1 MSFLAQLFEALKS
14 YWIIP
19 AGMVALYYYGWYHFN
34 TPDFDLTEKEKNS
47 DSVYGRLLTLA
58 PPIFTTARSRFNR
71 FARRYV
77 LILEVAFLVI
87 TLLPGVVLA
96 AAEAARVPDFSS
108 LFNADSVQQRAFVAL
123 FALTGLLSSF
133 PIFKEIDAWIL
144 GGLHRMAQIPDD
156 ARIMALTLKEAQFV
170 PSPESKNVVREL
182 LGQRDTIRVADER
195 ATGDLERSLLRTLW
209 LKAQLV
215 QATTKR
221 KYQSYKVRLQRDLS
235 EIDNIADSLR
245 DEFIAFFKDQER
257 LVPADA
263 PNIDAYIAAHDGDP
277 HVHGLRVRRQ
287 ALKEK
292 CDTFYS
298 RLCLLAAL
306 SIYAT
311 HFTPESVNDGL
322 KSLGF
327 KVDVEPTPVW
337 DWDSV
342 VKVVS
347 AVFVIWLGFSLLFQ
361 LLAWLLHWNNP
372 YLVLPRTQ
380 IVMYTILA
388 TLAYAVVVLIAIRFK
403 RHWARQVIEGT
414 RERQP
419 GNPLIGFYAYLVT
432 AIYFVIVWW
441 GIYRELSVSPL
452 LYALNYGVVAYFLGI
467 YVDRSLANS
476 PKSAIIAAWQ
486 AGAQFLATAIAAVGP
501 LPVVA
506 NFSARQILVVGLFSA
521 LLAAVTGFAIGI
533 VFQRTYRRTDTI
545 GRVDKSARTFGDMKA
560 SLSPL

>member
-1 MSFLAQLFEALKS
+1 M
-14 YWIIP
+14 I
-19 AGMVALYYYGWYHFN
+19 ALYYYGWYHFN
-34 TPDFDLTEKEKNS
+34 TPDFDLSDKEKNS

-77 LILEVAFLVI
+77 LILEVVFLVI

-96 AAEAARVPDFSS
+96 AAQAAHVPDLAS
-108 LFNADSVQQRAFVAL
+108 LFNANSVQQRAFVAL

-156 ARIMALTLKEAQFV
+156 ARVMAWTLREAQFV
-170 PSPESKNVVREL
+170 PSPESKREVRGL
-182 LGQRDTIRVADER
+182 LGQRDTIRVSDEE

-221 KYQSYKVRLQRDLS
+221 KYQSYKVRLERDLS
-235 EIDNIADSLR
+235 EIDNIANSLR
-245 DEFIAFFKDQER
+245 GEFIAFFKDQER
-257 LVPADA
+257 LVPADV
-263 PNIDAYIAAHDGDP
+263 PNIDAYIAEHDGDP
-277 HVHGLRVRRQ
+277 HVHGLSVRRQ

-292 CDTFYS
+292 CDTFYF

-342 VKVVS
+342 IKVVS
-347 AVFVIWLGFSLLFQ
+347 AVFVIWIGFSLLFQ
-361 LLAWLLHWNNP
+361 GLVYLQHWQNPFLA
-372 YLVLPRTQ
+372 LPRTQ
-380 IVMYTILA
+380 IVLYTILG
-388 TLAYAVVVLIAIRFK
+388 TLAYAIVVLIAIRFK

-432 AIYFVIVWW
+432 AIYFLFIWR
-441 GIYRELSVSPL
+441 GIYGEWSVSPL
-452 LYALNYGVVAYFLGI
+452 LYAINYGVAAYFLGI
-467 YVDRSLANS
+467 YIDHSLANL
-476 PKSAIIAAWQ
+476 PKSVGIASWQ

-501 LPVVA
+501 LPLVA
-506 NFSARQILVVGLFSA
+506 NFTTHQMLIVGLFSA

-533 VFQRTYRRTDTI
+533 IFQRTYRRTDTI
-545 GRVDKSARTFGDMKA
+545 LRGDTTAKTFGDMRA
-560 SLSPL
+560 RLSPL